1 MAGTISSAVPP
12 STPGT
17 IPSWLKNN
25 PGGQQLLA
33 AIQAQAPNVQTEEA
47 LIVGAFGESNF
58 NPNSS
63 GSGGYGAFGF
73 TSPQYTDPSSPNYV
87 PPGASPAQQVAAI
100 LPSYEAA
107 VAGTGTPGARE
118 GAARAQLQSQGI
130 TPQALGGA
138 PQAEFVALAA
148 EGPRNVQNELE
159 SILVTGATTEYG
171 ANTSYSAQNWSQV
184 QEALGA
190 PVTGGQT
197 TPAGSPTAITTAFI
211 SGSVGKGKS
220 QAPAVLIQLDKF
232 LNPISTQTSKSSGGG
247 VLGAIDG
254 WLMGGALGAITGGS
268 GITGTLNALLGLVPR
283 VVVAVPG
290 LILLLGAVAAGVL
303 GAQSSKTV
311 TKLVPVAKTVGKAM
325 AVAPEVAAA

>member
-100 LPSYEAA
+100 LPSYEGAQSLIPSGLSGAPAA
-107 VAGTGTPGARE
+107 E
-118 GAARAQLQSQGI
+118 Y
-130 TPQALGGA
+130 QALEAEA
-138 PQAEFVALAA
+138 PLYSAQE
-148 EGPRNVQNELE
+148 EL
-159 SILVTGATTEYG
+159 SIATTGATTQYG
-171 ANTSYSAQNWSQV
+171 ANTSYHVQNWSQV

-254 WLMGGALGAITGGS
+254 WLTGGVLGAIAGGS

-311 TKLVPVAKTVGKAM
+311 TKLVPVAKTVGKKIFA
-325 AVAPEVAAA
+325 APEVPAA